1 MSDFREA
8 RALDDQVFM
17 DAEIRP
23 HRSLSEKGFIILI
36 SVVTVVNCI
45 CAAVFLAMGAFL
57 VPFFLGLDVLAV
69 LVAFLVSYAAAR
81 QVERV
86 VVTDRSV
93 RITHETEKAVR
104 LVWESPTAFTRVNL
118 YADED
123 QLQDLRVA
131 LSGKEAQVA
140 RALGPTERARFADA
154 LEGAIHRA
162 RRTRYVVQE

>member
-1 MSDFREA
+1 VED
-8 RALDDQVFM
+8 LVFM

-36 SVVTVVNCI
+36 SVITLVNCV
-45 CAAVFLAMGAFL
+45 CAAVFLAMGALF

-69 LVAFLVSYAAAR
+69 LVAFLSSYATAR

-86 VVTDRSV
+86 LVTDRSV
-93 RITHETEKAVR
+93 RITYETRRAVR

-118 YADED
+118 YAED
-123 QLQDLRVA
+123 DQVQDLRVA

-140 RALGPTERARFADA
+140 RALGPAERAQFADA
-154 LEGAIHRA
+154 LEGAIYRA
-162 RRTRYVVQE
+162 RRARYPVPA